1 MLNTKIIK
9 QLFGPADSVKY
20 TLPCKPGNT
29 VLVIA
34 PHPDDETLG
43 CGGIIAQMLQND
55 VTVAVLLVTDGN
67 GGGRMPNI
75 KKIRMHEFECAK
87 TVLGFTKDFRL
98 AFPDGGLVL
107 YEDEFCE
114 KISKILKKKQLPP
127 DFCTVPTGLQQRS
140 SSCQPCIGKKSD
152 TGGLFVCEN
161 CDV

>member
-67 GGGRMPNI
+67 GGSRMPNI
-75 KKIRMHEFECAK
+75 KKFGCMSLSARK
-87 TVLGFTKDFRL
+87 QYL
-98 AFPDGGLVL
+98 ALQ
-107 YEDEFCE
+107 
-114 KISKILKKKQLPP
+114 KISAWRFLMEALFFMKMNSVKKFLK
-127 DFCTVPTGLQQRS
+127 F
-140 SSCQPCIGKKSD
+140 
-152 TGGLFVCEN
+152 
-161 CDV
+161 